1 MLGFKRF
8 RRAKVTVAGIELIH
22 RIAKINSISANF
34 KFRPNRHLLYEMPYS
49 PHEKQPKHNPASAKV
64 RICTRAH
71 HLV

>member
-1 MLGFKRF
+1 
-8 RRAKVTVAGIELIH
+8 
-22 RIAKINSISANF
+22 
-34 KFRPNRHLLYEMPYS
+34 MPYS